1 MGTEK
6 RINLVFSINSMYRT
20 RYGWTQRRKV
30 FQEKTMK
37 KSKPTKQ
44 IASMCT
50 FQNFQVQSIVT
61 IFLSEFVDCIGG
73 LCAQWFQTPKIR
85 QK

>member
-1 MGTEK
+1 MDGLKGEK
-6 RINLVFSINSMYRT
+6 FFKKND
-20 RYGWTQRRKV
+20 
-30 FQEKTMK
+30 EKIKTN
-37 KSKPTKQ
+37 KQ

-61 IFLSEFVDCIGG
+61 LFLSEFVDCIGG
-73 LCAQWFQTPKIR
+73 RCAQWFQTPKTR